1 MIKIRTLT
9 LTALML
15 AVLAGCNTPAG
26 PNVALDQARSD
37 YKVAEGNPA
46 VSQLAAVELKQAGE
60 ALERANE
67 AERKSAEA
75 GEVNHLAYIARQRV
89 AIARELA
96 VQRGSDVE
104 LSQARSRRDQMRLR
118 ARTEEADAAQ
128 RHVEVAQQQA
138 SAAQLVAATSQQMN
152 KDAQARNRDLE
163 AQLKDL
169 NAKQTARGLVITIG
183 DVLFDT
189 DAASL
194 KARGVRDLE
203 KLSSLMA
210 QHPGRRLLIEGF
222 TDSTGTTEHN
232 QLLSRRR
239 ADAVMAVLVQS
250 GVARS
255 RIDTHAY
262 GEAYPVSGNGD
273 AQGRSLN
280 RRVEIVLSGDD
291 GLIAPR

>member
-1 MIKIRTLT
+1 MINFRTLT
-9 LTALML
+9 LTALTL

-26 PNVALDQARSD
+26 TNVALDQARSD
-37 YKVAEGNPA
+37 YSVAEGSPA
-46 VSQLAAVELKQAGE
+46 VAQLAAVELKQASD

-67 AERKSAEA
+67 AARKSADPSEI
-75 GEVNHLAYIARQRV
+75 NHLAYIARQRV

-96 VQRGSDVE
+96 NQRGSDAE
-104 LSQARSRRDQMRLR
+104 LSQARSRRDQIRLR
-118 ARTEEADAAQ
+118 ARTDEADMAQ
-128 RHVEVAQQQA
+128 KQAEAAQQQA
-138 SAAQLVAATSQQMN
+138 SAATLQAATSLQLSQ
-152 KDAQARNRDLE
+152 DAQARNRELE

-169 NAKQTARGLVITIG
+169 NARQTARGLVITIG

-203 KLSSLMA
+203 KLSNFLA
-210 QHPGRRLLIEGF
+210 QHPDRRLLIEGF

-250 GVARS
+250 GVART

-280 RRVEIVLSGDD
+280 RRVEIVLSGED
-291 GLIAPR
+291 GRIAPR